1 MTRIFQHGLLVVL
14 LLSSPHSF
22 SQSTFQQLF
31 PGLQNSMGN
40 NAHRSLNGGVTFAT
54 WAYDQF
60 GMSGR
65 DMVLISLSDQGDTL
79 WTRTYGRPHNDQSFS
94 MLGTAD
100 GGYLIVGGTDTSDII
115 NPGQQLYLIRTD
127 AFGDTLWTRAYW
139 RSSYDYGLAATE
151 CFDGGFTIVGTSSPG
166 GLYLVRIGAQGHLI
180 WSRVFDK
187 RDPPFF
193 DSQVPTAWGVAQLV
207 DGSFIVC
214 GNHQSGAALV
224 SNINSVGDLLWTRRT
239 DIGNVVALR
248 QIVATQ
254 DGGCLMVGPIQ
265 IDGDYD
271 CLFVKSDSLG
281 TIAWS
286 RAYDCGGDES
296 LFSII
301 QTTDSGFAD
310 AGYTTEAI
318 PAPHDMY
325 FLKTD
330 SVGLVQF
337 SISFGGSS
345 VDIGQDVVEADDGG
359 YFIVGYTKS
368 FGYDTSMYA
377 MKINLTDDGAC
388 YQNNISTIVTDVNL
402 VWQDIEL
409 ESFSS
414 LLIEHSGACSVG
426 RGATVLPLC
435 PVGVDEVMPDK
446 SNVQVF
452 PNPATARITI
462 TLPSNSTRSELE
474 VFNALGERM
483 MASRV
488 RSSQTM
494 IDCSSFARGIYL
506 VKVTTSTTTVTQ
518 RVVLE

>member
-1 MTRIFQHGLLVVL
+1 M
-14 LLSSPHSF
+14 
-22 SQSTFQQLF
+22 
-31 PGLQNSMGN
+31 
-40 NAHRSLNGGVTFAT
+40 
-54 WAYDQF
+54 
-60 GMSGR
+60 
-65 DMVLISLSDQGDTL
+65 
-79 WTRTYGRPHNDQSFS
+79 
-94 MLGTAD
+94 
-100 GGYLIVGGTDTSDII
+100 
-115 NPGQQLYLIRTD
+115 
-127 AFGDTLWTRAYW
+127 
-139 RSSYDYGLAATE
+139 
-151 CFDGGFTIVGTSSPG
+151 
-166 GLYLVRIGAQGHLI
+166 
-180 WSRVFDK
+180 
-187 RDPPFF
+187 
-193 DSQVPTAWGVAQLV
+193 
-207 DGSFIVC
+207 
-214 GNHQSGAALV
+214 
-224 SNINSVGDLLWTRRT
+224 
-239 DIGNVVALR
+239 
-248 QIVATQ
+248 
-254 DGGCLMVGPIQ
+254 
-265 IDGDYD
+265 
-271 CLFVKSDSLG
+271 
-281 TIAWS
+281 
-286 RAYDCGGDES
+286 
-296 LFSII
+296 
-301 QTTDSGFAD
+301 
-310 AGYTTEAI
+310 
-318 PAPHDMY
+318 
-325 FLKTD
+325 
-330 SVGLVQF
+330 
-337 SISFGGSS
+337 
-345 VDIGQDVVEADDGG
+345 DIGQDVVEADDGG